1 MNKKGNEEKRKKYS
15 DFVPVEKMHQEIIPE
30 EFTEGAY
37 GSPINRRLGKST
49 PFASDQHAISA
60 FTYENRNLHQDLPRQ
75 APASHPPHD
84 DKEVDSERSVY

>member
-1 MNKKGNEEKRKKYS
+1 MNKKGNEGKRNKYS

-49 PFASDQHAISA
+49 PFEPDQHAISG
-60 FTYENRNLHQDLPRQ
+60 FTYENKTLHQDIPRQ
-75 APASHPPHD
+75 YPTAHPPHD
-84 DKEVDSERSVY
+84 DDEVDSERPLY